1 MSEMGMS
8 VEEFEKYF
16 EALNEVRPFPWQ
28 RRLASQ
34 LFEGADLPTTIA
46 LPTATG
52 KTAVLD
58 IAVFCLAAQAGN
70 EKRTVGRRIFYVV
83 DRRLIVDEV
92 YERAERIADKL
103 HDALERNDGGI
114 LSKVAKKLKE
124 YGGESPLETV
134 RLRGAMY
141 RDEDWAD
148 SPVQPLIVVSTVDQI
163 GSRLLFRGYGL
174 SARTRPIHA
183 ALIANDS
190 LIILDEAHI
199 SLPFSETVQAVE
211 RYRGEAW
218 AGVPLGLP
226 FKLVTMSATS
236 SSHDFSLS
244 KEDEKDQ
251 ELGKRLKARRTIS
264 LHRVEDDEFEAE
276 VTKLAMM
283 HDGDAV
289 VAVVLNT
296 VSAARN
302 VFMRLQNHAVKAVL
316 LTGRSRPYDRDLL
329 MREIGPQ
336 IEARKR
342 GEKVEGHLI
351 VVATQC
357 IEVGADF
364 DFDAMV
370 TECASLDALIQ
381 RLGRV
386 NRFGRNDVSRVD
398 IVVREKQTKGPD
410 WLYGEALKKTWAWF
424 HKKGKQFDFCPAA
437 LEIPR
442 ELAMEQKHA
451 PVMLPVYLDSWVQ
464 TNPSPNFEP
473 SVALFL
479 HGQESDAEVQLVWRT
494 DLDPENSDLWID
506 TVSLFPPRVRE
517 AIPVPMSAVKSWLA
531 SQPTKFV
538 SDLEGEPSMPHQIA
552 NGKKVLRWNGP
563 KKFRWNGSKESEVIQ
578 PADIQPGDTLVM
590 PAVYG
595 GADKYGW
602 NPDSKEPVPDVAEH
616 VSFETGYPT
625 LRLHKSVMKNW
636 FENEESAGSFMQKVE
651 ELPNEPDEADVKNL
665 LEYLSDNKVAANE
678 VVSGI
683 AASLLKEKKINFSQ
697 YPSGDGLVIKGT
709 RRPGWDEDD
718 SSFSPRPVTLLD
730 HSKGVQ
736 DTANKFATAI
746 GLSNALLQDIGLAA
760 FLHDAGKADRRFQ
773 VLLHNGDKMAARKAK
788 ELLAKSG
795 MGSDRKAR
803 ELARE
808 RSGYPKGA
816 RHEGLSVSMIAN
828 SGAVREQA
836 KDFDLVLHLVA
847 SHHGYSRPFF
857 PVLEDQPLETCL
869 TLGEFRLSGST
880 DHGLWRLDSG
890 VSDRFWILTRRYG
903 YYGLA
908 FLEAVL
914 RLADHRR
921 SADEERKMETD

>member
-1 MSEMGMS
+1 MGMS
-8 VEEFEKYF
+8 VEEFERYF

-34 LFEGADLPTTIA
+34 LLEGADWPTTIA

-58 IAVFCLAAQAGN
+58 IAVFCLAAQAENGT
-70 EKRTVGRRIFYVV
+70 RTVGRRIFYVV
-83 DRRLIVDEV
+83 ERRLIVDEA
-92 YERAERIADKL
+92 YERAKRIADKL
-103 HDALERNDGGI
+103 RIALERDDEGI
-114 LSKVAKKLKE
+114 LSKVAKKLMK

-148 SPVQPLIVVSTVDQI
+148 SPVQPLIVVSTVDQV

-174 SARTRPIHA
+174 SDGARPLHA

-190 LIILDEAHI
+190 LVILDEAHI

-211 RYRGEAW
+211 RYRSEAW
-218 AGVPLGLP
+218 ADVPLGLP

-236 SSHDFSLS
+236 SSYGFSLS
-244 KEDEKDQ
+244 EEDEKDPVL
-251 ELGKRLKARRTIS
+251 EKRLKACKIIR
-264 LHRVEDDEFEAE
+264 LHRVKDDKFEDE

-283 HDGDAV
+283 HDGDV
-289 VAVVLNT
+289 IVAVVLNT
-296 VSAARN
+296 VSAARG
-302 VFMRLQNHAVKAVL
+302 VFGRLQNQAVNAVL

-342 GEKVEGHLI
+342 AERKVEGHLI

-398 IVVREKQTKGPD
+398 IVVREKQTKDPD
-410 WLYGEALKKTWAWF
+410 WLYGEALKETWAWF
-424 HKKGKQFDFCPAA
+424 HKKGKQFNFCPAA

-442 ELAMEQKHA
+442 ELAMEQKHS

-479 HGQESDAEVQLVWRT
+479 HGQESDAEVQLVWRA
-494 DLDPENSDLWID
+494 DLDPENSDLWMD

-517 AIPVPMSAVKSWLA
+517 AIPVPLSAVKSWLV
-531 SQPTKFV
+531 SQPAKFV
-538 SDLEGEPSMPHQIA
+538 SDLEGSSSVPGDRVA
-552 NGKKVLRWNGP
+552 NEKEVLRWDGP
-563 KKFRWNGSKESEVIQ
+563 RKSQVIQ

-602 NPDSKEPVPDVAEH
+602 NPDSKESVPDIAEP
-616 VSFETGYPT
+616 VSSETGYPT
-625 LRLHKSVMKNW
+625 LRLHRSVMKNW
-636 FENEESAGSFMQKVE
+636 FGDVESSESFMQKVE
-651 ELPNEPDEADVKNL
+651 RLLREPDEAEVRDL
-665 LEYLSDNKVAANE
+665 LEYLLDSKVVVNE
-678 VVSGI
+678 DVSRI
-683 AASLLKEKKINFSQ
+683 ASSLLKEKRINFSR
-697 YPSGDGLVIKGT
+697 YPSDDGLVIKGT
-709 RRPGWDEDD
+709 RRPGWDEED
-718 SSFSPRPVTLLD
+718 SSFSPRPVALLD
-730 HSKGVQ
+730 HSEGVR
-736 DTANKFATAI
+736 AKACEFATAI
-746 GLSNALLQDIGLAA
+746 GLSEALLQDIALAA

-773 VLLHNGDKMAARKAK
+773 VWLHRGDEIAARTAK

-795 MGSDRKAR
+795 MGPDRKAS

-808 RSGYPKGA
+808 LSGYPKSA

-828 SGAVREQA
+828 SEAVRERA

-857 PVLEDQPLETCL
+857 PVLEDQSLETCL
-869 TLGEFRLSGST
+869 TLGEFRLSG
-880 DHGLWRLDSG
+880 DANHRLWELDSG
-890 VSDRFWILTRRYG
+890 VPDRFWILTRRYG

-908 FLEAVL
+908 FLEAVV

-921 SADEERKMETD
+921 SAEEERKGD